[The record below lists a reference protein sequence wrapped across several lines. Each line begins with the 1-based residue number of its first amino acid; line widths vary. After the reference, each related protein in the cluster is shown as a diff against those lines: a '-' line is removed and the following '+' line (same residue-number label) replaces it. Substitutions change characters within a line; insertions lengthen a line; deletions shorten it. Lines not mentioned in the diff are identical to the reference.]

1 MKLESVE
8 TPITIGSGNVELDAS
23 FRAEAEES
31 ILRTAGKYFGQLT
44 DASVHFNQ
52 EGINYRCSV
61 NMKMGGLE
69 MVSGEAQADDAP
81 QAFNRA
87 LTKVEKQLR
96 RMKREL
102 RDRHH
107 A

>member
-1 MKLESVE
+1 MKLQSVE
-8 TPITIGSGNVELDAS
+8 TPITIGSGNVELGDAL
-23 FRAEAEES
+23 RTHAEEA
-31 ILRTAGKYFGQLT
+31 ILRAAGKYFGRLT
-44 DASVHFNQ
+44 GATAHFNQ
-52 EGINYRCSV
+52 EGVNYRCSV

>member
-1 MKLESVE
+1 MKLERVD
-8 TPITIGSGNVELDAS
+8 TPITIGSGNVELDET
-23 FRAEAEES
+23 FRSEAEES

-61 NMKMGGLE
+61 NMKMGGLQ
-69 MVSGEAQADDAP
+69 MVSAEAQADDAH
-81 QAFNRA
+81 QAFNQA
-87 LTKVEKQLR
+87 LSKVEKQLR
-96 RMKREL
+96 RLKREL